1 MGSVR
6 PLPQNPEL
14 QLQRALEAGDPAT
27 RLRCAEAGLGPDV
40 DPDLVFLLLRQAY
53 LAHLELRQFRRA
65 LEVCQDMVDTGV
77 MADVAYTDLSRAH
90 MALGDAKNA
99 IDAQRLAS
107 RNAPTVRRSF
117 QYWSLATLQH
127 FAGDVDG
134 ALATLKRGLRYA
146 QKDRLLLKAHR
157 AYIRLDAGMP
167 VRGLHELRADL
178 SKSKCG
184 EGYGRFLQGMIAH
197 LLGDRQVAQVQLQA
211 FLRRNSSIDEAKRLT
226 LREELRRARL
236 ALAAIASD

>member
-27 RLRCAEAGLGPDV
+27 RLRCAEAGLSPEL
-40 DPDLVFLLLRQAY
+40 DPDLAFLLLRQAY

-65 LEVCQDMVDTGV
+65 LEVSTDMVETGV
-77 MADVAYTDLSRAH
+77 MPDVAYTDQSRAH
-90 MALGDAKNA
+90 AALGEMQLA
-99 IDAQRLAS
+99 IDAQRLAA
-107 RNAPTVRRSF
+107 RNAPTSRRSF
-117 QYWSLATLQH
+117 QYWGLATLQH

-134 ALATLKRGLRYA
+134 ALASLKRGLRSA

-157 AYIRLDAGMP
+157 AYVRLDSGLP
-167 VRGLHELRADL
+167 VRGLHELRAEL
-178 SKSKCG
+178 AKSKSG
-184 EGYGRFLQGMIAH
+184 EGYGRYLQGMIAYCM
-197 LLGDRQVAQVQLQA
+197 GDHRVAEVQLRA

-226 LREELRRARL
+226 LREELRRGRL
-236 ALAAIASD
+236 ALAHIASD

>member
-6 PLPQNPEL
+6 PLPRNPEL
-14 QLQRALEAGDPAT
+14 QLQRALDAADPAA
-27 RLRCAEAGLGPDV
+27 RLRAAEAGLGPEV
-40 DPDLVFLLLRQAY
+40 DPELEFLLLRQAY

-65 LEVCQDMVDTGV
+65 LEVTQDMVATGE
-77 MADVAYTDLSRAH
+77 MLDVGYTDQSRAH
-90 MALGDAKNA
+90 MALGDMQKA
-99 IDAQRLAS
+99 IDSQRLAA
-107 RNAPTVRRSF
+107 RNAPTSRRSF

-127 FAGDVDG
+127 FAGDIDG

-157 AYIRLDAGMP
+157 AYVRLDAGMP

-178 SKSKCG
+178 AKSKSG
-184 EGYGRFLQGMIAH
+184 EGYGRYLQGMIAYCM
-197 LLGDRQVAQVQLQA
+197 GDRKTAQVQLQA

-236 ALAAIASD
+236 ALAQIASD

>member
-14 QLQRALEAGDPAT
+14 QLQRALEAGDPTT
-27 RLRCAEAGLGPDV
+27 RLRCAEEGLGGEV
-40 DPDLVFLLLRQAY
+40 DPDLAFLLLRQAY

-65 LEVCQDMVDTGV
+65 LDVCRDMVETQV
-77 MADVAYTDLSRAH
+77 MPDVAYTDLSRAH
-90 MALGDAKNA
+90 LALGETQKA
-99 IDAQRLAS
+99 IDAQRLAA
-107 RNAPTVRRSF
+107 RNAPTSRRSF

-134 ALATLKRGLRYA
+134 ALAMLKRGLRYA

-157 AYIRLDAGMP
+157 AYIRLDAGMA
-167 VRGLHELRADL
+167 VRGLHELRAEL
-178 SKSKCG
+178 AKSKSG
-184 EGYGRFLQGMIAH
+184 EGYGRYLQGMIAFCM
-197 LLGDRQVAQVQLQA
+197 GDHRVAQMQLQA

-236 ALAAIASD
+236 ALAQITSD